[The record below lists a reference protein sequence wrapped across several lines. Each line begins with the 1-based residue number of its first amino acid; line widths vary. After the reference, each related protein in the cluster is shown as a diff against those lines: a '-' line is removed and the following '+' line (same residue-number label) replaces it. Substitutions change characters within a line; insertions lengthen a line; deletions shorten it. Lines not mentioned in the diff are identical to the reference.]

1 VTENQWS
8 TLVGY
13 LVTLALS
20 FVFGALF
27 GKHRRIRKVQIT
39 LDVEKSD
46 PPPAREQPSDGK

>member
-1 VTENQWS
+1 MTENQWS

-13 LVTLALS
+13 LITLALS

-39 LDVEKSD
+39 LDVEKSE
-46 PPPAREQPSDGK
+46 PPPREQPSDGK